1 MTKLIL
7 AAHISCMG
15 RTLRTQVAL
24 YLDDEHILLL
34 DRLARK
40 QGRTKQD
47 LLREAVN
54 TLLVEYQMFKV
65 PKRKNPNLD

>member
-1 MTKLIL
+1 
-7 AAHISCMG
+7 MG

-24 YLDDEHILLL
+24 YLDDEHIVLL

-40 QGRTKQD
+40 HGRTKQD

-54 TLLVEYQMFKV
+54 TLLVEYGMFKLPRRRN
-65 PKRKNPNLD
+65 PKD